1 MQQKTNIRLDFKT
14 ALQKAEAYCAYQ
26 ERSQYEVRGK
36 LISLGIYHQELEQI
50 ILNLL
55 ETNFLNEERFA
66 NAYARGK
73 MRMKSW
79 GKNKIKQGLKFK
91 QVSPPLIKK
100 ALQNLNILQ
109 QQLDSVRGSLY
120 GNIENIASNND
131 LNINPLKQK
140 SRVGTQKKQVNL
152 QIDGALLTELVKNV
166 ELSKIALR
174 KETPLVQIIDT
185 PSLPLDKIKIG
196 KIKGGLSSMLFFF
209 FLCIS
214 YIVVRTIL
222 VEKKTV

>member
-100 ALQNLNILQ
+100 ALQNLDGDEYLEK
-109 QQLDSVRGSLY
+109 LTSL
-120 GNIENIASNND
+120 
-131 LNINPLKQK
+131 L
-140 SRVGTQKKQVNL
+140 
-152 QIDGALLTELVKNV
+152 
-166 ELSKIALR
+166 
-174 KETPLVQIIDT
+174 
-185 PSLPLDKIKIG
+185 
-196 KIKGGLSSMLFFF
+196 
-209 FLCIS
+209 
-214 YIVVRTIL
+214 
-222 VEKKTV
+222 EKKAASIKEKQQFKRNYKLSQYAMSRGFEQDLIFFVLNDREL